1 MNDFNDF
8 NGCNDFNDLNDL
20 PSFMEFKVMQGNQSN
35 YEQQIDDV
43 IVYSDVQYS
52 FHKHGGKSDSYK
64 SGDCPKE
71 VCTYSS
77 HSLHLIVALIT
88 IMFKN

>member
-1 MNDFNDF
+1 
-8 NGCNDFNDLNDL
+8 
-20 PSFMEFKVMQGNQSN
+20 MEFKVMQGNQSN

-43 IVYSDVQYS
+43 IAYSDVQYS

-77 HSLHLIVALIT
+77 HSLHLIFALVT
-88 IMFKN
+88 IMIKKESEVRCQVSTVKAQLFCGSGF